1 MVNASRR
8 DPLDSG
14 VCMSRRVG
22 RSLRV
27 RLALFA
33 SIAMLLL
40 SIVVNA
46 IVLYS
51 IHNQA
56 ISIRAHESFGK
67 AVPVLLTIKRDRL
80 PKVLDDRGLDGI
92 QVVDASGRVAASTP
106 NLAGLPRLT
115 TAIPMPGQANGVAEL
130 CDLPGLAGRCHVV
143 TAMTAYQPD
152 GTWLVY
158 ALAPDVPWYVSPEVL
173 TFQIGVTAALIA
185 LIWFGVSHVV
195 AETLAPVNSI
205 TRHLAE
211 ITADG
216 GGMRLPVPENL
227 DDEIRTLAETANQ
240 TLERLE
246 AARAKQEAAM
256 EQQRRFAGD
265 ASHDLRSPITAMRTQ
280 VEEAMLHPDQA
291 DWPATATALMASLDR
306 LQAIVTDLLTLTKL
320 DTGAPSHQE
329 PVNLGELVAAE
340 THRPGTKHIV
350 TRVHTGVVVMGDRLR
365 LARLLTNLLDNAERH
380 AESQITV
387 TVRRQDDRAV
397 LEVLDDGA
405 GIAPDQREL
414 VFQRFARLDASRNID
429 AGGTGLGLTIA
440 REIAE
445 NHEGTLTIEDSDVGA
460 RFVLRMP
467 LLES

>member
-1 MVNASRR
+1 MN
-8 DPLDSG
+8 
-14 VCMSRRVG
+14 RRVG

-46 IVLYS
+46 IVMYS
-51 IHNQA
+51 VHNQTVEA
-56 ISIRAHESFGK
+56 QAHQVFGK
-67 AVPVLLTIKRDRL
+67 AVPVLLTIKRGRL
-80 PKVLDDRGLDGI
+80 TEVLDVRDLDGV
-92 QVVDASGRVAASTP
+92 QVVDPSGRVTAATP

-115 TAIPMPGQANGVAEL
+115 KAIPLPGQANGVAEF
-130 CDLPGLAGRCHVV
+130 CDLPGLPGECHLVI
-143 TAMTAYQPD
+143 AMSAYQPD
-152 GTWLVY
+152 GAWLIY
-158 ALAPDVPWYVSPEVL
+158 ALAPDVPWYVSLQVL
-173 TFQIGVTAALIA
+173 AFQLGVTTILIMLA
-185 LIWFGVSHVV
+185 WFGVSRVV
-195 AETLAPVNSI
+195 AQTLAPVNSI

-216 GGMRLPVPENL
+216 GGMRMAVPENL

-246 AARAKQEAAM
+246 TAMAKQDAAM

-280 VEEAMLHPDQA
+280 VEEAMLHPEQA
-291 DWPATATALMASLDR
+291 DWPATAAALMASLDR

-320 DTGAPSHQE
+320 DTGAPAVHE
-329 PVNLGELVAAE
+329 PVNLGELVATE
-340 THRPGTKHIV
+340 TRRPSTKRIV
-350 TRVHTGVVVMGDRLR
+350 TRVQIGVIVTGDRLR
-365 LARLLTNLLDNAERH
+365 LARLVTNLLDNAERH

-387 TVRRQDDRAV
+387 TVRQQDDRAV

-405 GIAPDQREL
+405 GIAPDQWET
-414 VFQRFARLDASRNID
+414 VFQRFTRLDASRNID

-445 NHEGTLTIEDSDVGA
+445 SHGGTLTIEPSDRGA

-467 LLES
+467 PAER

>member
-1 MVNASRR
+1 MNRW
-8 DPLDSG
+8 
-14 VCMSRRVG
+14 VG

-33 SIAMLLL
+33 SITMLLL
-40 SIVVNA
+40 SIVVNS
-46 IVLYS
+46 IVLYTL
-51 IHNQA
+51 HNQA
-56 ISIRAHESFGK
+56 IYIRSHEAFGK
-67 AVPVLLTIKRDRL
+67 VVPVLLMIRRDRL
-80 PKVLDDRGLDGI
+80 TNELDDHDLDGI
-92 QVVDASGRVAASTP
+92 QVVDPAGRVAASTR

-115 TAIPMPGQANGVAEL
+115 TAIPLPGQANGVAEL
-130 CDLPGLAGRCHVV
+130 CDLPGLPGRCYVV
-143 TAMTAYQPD
+143 IAMTAYQPD
-152 GTWLVY
+152 GNWLIY
-158 ALAPDVPWYVSPEVL
+158 ALAPDVPWYVSPEGL
-173 TFQIGVTAALIA
+173 GFQVFVTAALLA
-185 LIWFGVSHVV
+185 LAWFGVSHVV
-195 AETLAPVNSI
+195 AHTLAPVTSI

-227 DDEIRTLAETANQ
+227 DDEIKTLAETANQ

-246 AARAKQEAAM
+246 AAMAKQEVAM

-280 VEEAMLHPDQA
+280 VEEAMLHPEQA
-291 DWPATATALMASLDR
+291 DWPATAAALMASLNR

-320 DTGAPSHQE
+320 DTGAPSHDE

-340 THRPGTKHIV
+340 SRRPGPKHIV
-350 TRVHTGVVVMGDRLR
+350 TRVQRGVVVTGDRLR
-365 LARLLTNLLDNAERH
+365 LARLVTNLLDNAERH

-387 TVRRQDDRAV
+387 TVRLHGGQAV

-405 GIAPDQREL
+405 GIAPDQRER

-440 REIAE
+440 RQIAE
-445 NHEGTLTIEDSDVGA
+445 SHGGTLTIEDSDRGA

-467 LLES
+467 LLER